1 MRRTQ
6 DFMDGFL
13 PRGAGG
19 NGDGGLAQV
28 NRAGC
33 LLEIHLLEDVSH
45 APRAGLGP
53 PPSAGCCSKVAKR
66 CVDDTSDAIADLR
79 RSVRLP

>member
-1 MRRTQ
+1 
-6 DFMDGFL
+6 MDGFL

-19 NGDGGLAQV
+19 DGDGGLAQV

-45 APRAGLGP
+45 AP
-53 PPSAGCCSKVAKR
+53 PSRTRGA
-66 CVDDTSDAIADLR
+66 AIR
-79 RSVRLP
+79 RVLQQGGEEVR